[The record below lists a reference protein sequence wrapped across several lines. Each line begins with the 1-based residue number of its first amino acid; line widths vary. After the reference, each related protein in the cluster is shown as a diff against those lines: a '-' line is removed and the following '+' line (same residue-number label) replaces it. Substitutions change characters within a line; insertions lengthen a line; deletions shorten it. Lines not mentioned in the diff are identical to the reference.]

1 VPSRLTLVMILVIG
15 EDAGILGG
23 CHPARKLRRMG
34 TACLAATIRV
44 GSNRD
49 AELVGPGPCRRG
61 TSDAWPQAGRCE
73 GVSEDN
79 VSVIPAVTVAQMRE
93 VDRIMVDELHIELL
107 QMMENA
113 GRCLAAHTRR
123 WLSGQVAGRQ
133 VVVLAGSGG
142 NGGGGLVAAR
152 RLTIWGAS
160 AAVVLGHSRS
170 EVRGVPAH
178 QLEILGR
185 MGVPVWTPEQSPPDA
200 LAHADAILDALI
212 GYSLQGPPREPIA
225 SLIRAANRAHA
236 PVIALD
242 VPSGL
247 DGDSGRAFDPTI
259 TAATTL
265 TLGLPKAGLLR
276 PAARQWVGDLYLAD
290 ISVPAQV
297 YQRLGIETGPVFAA
311 SDIVPVPVD
320 ARGEPG

>member
-1 VPSRLTLVMILVIG
+1 MSVFPS
-15 EDAGILGG
+15 
-23 CHPARKLRRMG
+23 
-34 TACLAATIRV
+34 
-44 GSNRD
+44 
-49 AELVGPGPCRRG
+49 
-61 TSDAWPQAGRCE
+61 
-73 GVSEDN
+73 
-79 VSVIPAVTVAQMRE
+79 VTVAQMRE

-123 WLSGQVAGRQ
+123 WLSGQLAGRQ
-133 VVVLAGSGG
+133 VVVMAGSGG

-152 RLTIWGAS
+152 RLTIWGA
-160 AAVVLGHSRS
+160 ATAVVLGQPRS
-170 EVRGVPAH
+170 EVQGVPAH
-178 QLEILGR
+178 QLEILDR

-225 SLIRAANRAHA
+225 SLIRAASLADA

-242 VPSGL
+242 IPSGL

-265 TLGLPKAGLLR
+265 TLALPKAGLLQ
-276 PAARQWVGDLYLAD
+276 PAARKWVGDLYLAD

-297 YQRLGIETGPVFAA
+297 YQRLGIETRPVFAA
-311 SDIVPVPVD
+311 SDITPVPLD
-320 ARGEPG
+320 AGGEPA

>member
-1 VPSRLTLVMILVIG
+1 MNVTGS
-15 EDAGILGG
+15 
-23 CHPARKLRRMG
+23 
-34 TACLAATIRV
+34 AAP
-44 GSNRD
+44 GHQANR
-49 AELVGPGPCRRG
+49 CK
-61 TSDAWPQAGRCE
+61 
-73 GVSEDN
+73 GVSEDG

-113 GRCLAAHTRR
+113 GRCLAAHTRS
-123 WLSGQVAGRQ
+123 WLGGQLTGRR

-152 RLTIWGAS
+152 RLTIWGAA
-160 AAVVLGHSRS
+160 AAVVLGQSRG

-185 MGVPVWTPEQSPPDA
+185 MGVPVWTAEQFLPDT

-225 SLIRAANRAHA
+225 SLIRAANRANA

-247 DGDSGRAFDPTI
+247 DGDSGQPFDPTI
-259 TAATTL
+259 RAATTL
-265 TLGLPKAGLLR
+265 TLALPKAGLLR
-276 PAARQWVGDLYLAD
+276 PAAWDWVGDLYLAD
-290 ISVPAQV
+290 ISVPVQV

-311 SDIVPVPVD
+311 SDIVPVPRDGSTEHV
-320 ARGEPG
+320 

>member
-1 VPSRLTLVMILVIG
+1 M
-15 EDAGILGG
+15 
-23 CHPARKLRRMG
+23 
-34 TACLAATIRV
+34 
-44 GSNRD
+44 N
-49 AELVGPGPCRRG
+49 
-61 TSDAWPQAGRCE
+61 
-73 GVSEDN
+73 
-79 VSVIPAVTVAQMRE
+79 VIPTVTAAQMRE
-93 VDRIMVDELHIELL
+93 VDRIMVDELRIELL

-113 GRCLAAHTRR
+113 GRCLAAHTRS
-123 WLSGQVAGRQ
+123 WLGGQVTGQR

-152 RLTIWGAS
+152 RLTIWGAA
-160 AAVVLGHSRS
+160 AAVVLGQPR
-170 EVRGVPAH
+170 EKVRGVPAH

-185 MGVPVWTPEQSPPDA
+185 MGIPVWTAEQAPPDA

-212 GYSLQGPPREPIA
+212 GYSLQGPPREPVA

-259 TAATTL
+259 AAATTL
-265 TLGLPKAGLLR
+265 TLALPKAGLIR
-276 PAARQWVGDLYLAD
+276 PAARDWAGDLYLAD

-297 YQRLGIETGPVFAA
+297 YQRLGIETGAIFAA
-311 SDIVPVPVD
+311 SDIVPVSPH
-320 ARGEPG
+320 AGGEPA

>member
-1 VPSRLTLVMILVIG
+1 MRPS
-15 EDAGILGG
+15 LGG
-23 CHPARKLRRMG
+23 YRLARRLRRVG
-34 TACLAATIRV
+34 KACLAATIKERSNFDV
-44 GSNRD
+44 GL
-49 AELVGPGPCRRG
+49 EGLGPSAAAGLATLGHR
-61 TSDAWPQAGRCE
+61 AGRCE
-73 GVSEDN
+73 GVSEDD
-79 VSVIPAVTVAQMRE
+79 VSGIPAVTVAQMRE

-113 GRCLAAHTRR
+113 GRCLAAHTRS
-123 WLSGQVAGRQ
+123 WLSGQVRGRQ

-152 RLTIWGAS
+152 RLTIWGAA
-160 AAVVLGHSRS
+160 AAVVLGQSRS

-178 QLEILGR
+178 QLEILHR
-185 MGVPVWTPEQSPPDA
+185 MGVPVWTPGQSPPDA

-212 GYSLQGPPREPIA
+212 GYSRQGPPREPIA
-225 SLIRAANRAHA
+225 SLIRAANRADA

-242 VPSGL
+242 APSGL
-247 DGDSGRAFDPTI
+247 DGDSGQAFDPTI
-259 TAATTL
+259 RAASTL
-265 TLGLPKAGLLR
+265 TLALPKAGLLR